1 MVQPLSAATCMKLVK
16 RSLALVAVMSAITL
30 GLPLSA
36 ANDQSAPIAYFSEG
50 PPSAL
55 QEALTDLPPDA
66 RDVVVA
72 KVRLQQPVFFM
83 GGRHCEGCTNDI
95 WFARLKV
102 TEALRGKV
110 EVGQVLDVFL
120 GRRSE
125 GRHYIAVPGSPNRWC
140 REYTVVIYTMEDG
153 IRRLAS
159 FPISKTQYDE
169 VSAEALAYQAKRSGS
184 GWCD

>member
-1 MVQPLSAATCMKLVK
+1 MKFVK
-16 RSLALVAVMSAITL
+16 RSLALVAAMGAMTL
-30 GLPLSA
+30 VLPASA
-36 ANDQSAPIAYFSEG
+36 ANDQSVPIAHFSEG
-50 PPSAL
+50 TPSAL
-55 QEALTDLPPDA
+55 QEALTDVPA
-66 RDVVVA
+66 NANSVVVA
-72 KVRLQQPVFFM
+72 KVRLQQPVFRM
-83 GGRHCEGCTNDI
+83 GGRHCEGCTNGI

-102 TEALRGKV
+102 TEAVRGNV

-120 GRRSE
+120 GKRSE

-140 REYTVVIYTMEDG
+140 REYTVVIYTIEDG

-169 VSAEALAYQAKRSGS
+169 VSAEALAYQAKQSGS

>member
-1 MVQPLSAATCMKLVK
+1 MKSVKRNLTLIVMMSTITTSQPLSAATDPN
-16 RSLALVAVMSAITL
+16 T
-30 GLPLSA
+30 
-36 ANDQSAPIAYFSEG
+36 PIAYFSEG
-50 PPSAL
+50 SPNTL
-55 QEALTDLPPDA
+55 QEALTNLPRDA
-66 RDVVVA
+66 REVLVA
-72 KVRLQQPVFFM
+72 KARLQLPVIWM

-95 WFARLKV
+95 WFTRLKI

-125 GRHYIAVPGSPNRWC
+125 GRHYIAVPRSPSRWC

-159 FPISKTQYDE
+159 FPISTTQYDE
-169 VSAEALAYQAKRSGS
+169 ISAEGLAYQAERSGS